1 MTEVIKGALI
11 TSTPERIAA
20 EIRSGR
26 WPDDEEF
33 DRCLQPDLQAMSV
46 YYWSQLAVAACAA
59 RWLKRLGVETVVD
72 IGSGVGKFCVA
83 AALATRCRFVGVEQR
98 TRLVLAADAL
108 AAAFDVSDRVRFER
122 GTFGAD
128 AVPAADVYYFY
139 NPFGEN
145 LFPYEDRLD
154 LEVELN
160 SYRYV
165 ECVSAAEAL
174 LRRAPVGTYLL
185 TYNGFGGRVPTSYAP
200 IMGER
205 RLPCVLRMWRKTSE
219 LEQGA
224 GELVCAEPGIVLC
237 TSEEGGERHPP
248 HGSTSR

>member
-1 MTEVIKGALI
+1 MNKGALI
-11 TSTPERIAA
+11 KSAPERIAA
-20 EIRSGR
+20 EIRRGR
-26 WPDDEEF
+26 WPTDEEF
-33 DRCLQPDLQAMSV
+33 DCCLQRELQEISV

-59 RWLKRLGVETVVD
+59 RWLKQLGVETVVD
-72 IGSGVGKFCVA
+72 IGSGAGKFCVA

-108 AAAFDVSDRVRFER
+108 AAAFGVSDRVRFER
-122 GTFGAD
+122 GTFGED
-128 AVPAADVYYFY
+128 PTPTADVYYFY

-154 LEVELN
+154 LEVEL
-160 SYRYV
+160 SSDRYV
-165 ECVSAAEAL
+165 EHVSAAEEL

-205 RLPCVLRMWRKTSE
+205 RLPCVLRMWQKTSE
-219 LEQGA
+219 LEHGI
-224 GELVCAEPGIVLC
+224 GELACAEPGIVLC
-237 TSEEGGERHPP
+237 TSEER
-248 HGSTSR
+248 SNF